1 MYAGS
6 RLITLNSYF
15 LSLLILLGMATNA
28 LAVPGLTFYKNYFVK
43 GDYIAAGVGVRG
55 VGSGTINISGVGL
68 PPDADVVAAY
78 LYWETL
84 VDGSTSGAAA
94 TIRGKQITGTQI
106 ASVTVPRWAG
116 FTQAI
121 VYRADVFA
129 YLTFDPSTFKA
140 TPVGDYPVTF
150 PDSHAL
156 QTAPSTEGATLV
168 LVYRSLNPSVPY
180 RSVVIYDGG
189 QTLARSGDQLN
200 VDMGGFYQ
208 ASSTSPQAR
217 FTPIV
222 GDGQLADAGTNND
235 QVTFNGALLG
245 NDIFKGTLGAYW
257 DSPTFDVGYLVT
269 PNASQVN
276 VSSAFVSDAITFAA
290 AVFSTTVQDT
300 DGDGLLDVW
309 ETSGFTDMD
318 GTFINLPAMGA
329 NPNVRD
335 LFLEIDWMDAADHSH
350 RPKQTA
356 LNNVIAAF
364 AGAPGGGINLHI
376 ELSNSIPEPL
386 TSPPSSAWKFK
397 TNGFAYYKDGI
408 GGGTANFSYSRR
420 HIFHYSLW
428 AHQRPNKLDGT
439 ANSAS
444 GIADL
449 PGSDSMITLGLWR
462 HDNLADD
469 KVGTVE
475 EQTGTLLHELGH
487 NLNLRHGGGDNSN
500 CKPNY
505 QSIMNYFFQTHGLQT
520 ANGGIV
526 FDYSRQVLPV
536 IDESSLSESVGLGAM
551 PYRTRFFA
559 PSPLGSLR
567 RCDGTDG
574 SVLMARVDSLN
585 ASGVI
590 DWNNNL
596 ITDASPIAADLNY
609 NGTIDFPYVGFNDW
623 PSVDLRQV
631 SGGFAYSE
639 GEIANGEIA
648 NGEIANGEIANG
660 EIANGEIANGEY
672 NYESAISTNPPA
684 PTNLSARVSG
694 STVRLA
700 WNPVRLSI
708 VRQYQVYRY
717 TSGQTEADAVSVLTP
732 KGNPALAS
740 YTDPSAPA
748 GTTYFYF
755 VRTVDEFGNPSIG
768 KSNTVQVAR

>member
-1 MYAGS
+1 MNRYLWS
-6 RLITLNSYF
+6 S
-15 LSLLILLGMATNA
+15 LILLGFAANAAAT
-28 LAVPGLTFYKNYFVK
+28 PGLGFFKNYFVK

-55 VGSGTINISGVGL
+55 VGSGTISISGVGL
-68 PPDADVVAAY
+68 PADADVVAAY

-84 VDGSTSGAAA
+84 VDANTSGAAA
-94 TIRGKQITGTQI
+94 TFRGKQITGTPI
-106 ASVTVPRWAG
+106 ANVTVPRWAG
-116 FTQAI
+116 FTQAV
-121 VYRADVFA
+121 VYRADVFT
-129 YLTFDPSTFKA
+129 YLTFDSNTFKA
-140 TPVGDYPVTF
+140 TPVGDYAVTF
-150 PDSHAL
+150 PDSHVL
-156 QTAPSTEGATLV
+156 TTAPSTEGATLV
-168 LVYRSLNPSVPY
+168 LVYRSLNPSAAY

-189 QTLARSGDQLN
+189 QTLARSGDNLY
-200 VDMGGFYQ
+200 VDLRGFYQ
-208 ASSTSPQAR
+208 AASTNPQAKI
-217 FTPIV
+217 TPIV
-222 GDGQLADAGTNND
+222 GDGQLADASTNND
-235 QVTFNGALLG
+235 QFLFNGALLG
-245 NDIFKGTLGAYW
+245 NDVFKGTLGSYW
-257 DSPTFDVGYLVT
+257 DSPTFDVGYLVS
-269 PNASQVN
+269 PNAAQVN
-276 VSSAFVSDAITFAA
+276 VTSPFVSDAITFAA
-290 AVFSTTVQDT
+290 LVFSSTVQDT

-309 ETSGFTDMD
+309 ETTGFTDMD

-350 RPKQTA
+350 KPKQAA
-356 LNNVIAAF
+356 LNSVIAAF
-364 AGAPGGGINLHI
+364 AGAPGGGINLHVD
-376 ELSNSIPEPL
+376 LSNSIPEPV

-397 TNGFAYYKDGI
+397 TNGFGFYKDGI
-408 GGGTANFSYSRR
+408 PNGTANFSYSRR

-444 GIADL
+444 GVADL

-462 HDNLADD
+462 HDNPGDD
-469 KVGTVE
+469 RVGTVE

-536 IDESSLSESVGLGAM
+536 IDESNLLESAGLGVM
-551 PYRTRFFA
+551 PFKTRFYA
-559 PSPLGSLR
+559 PSALGSLR

-574 SVLMARVDSLN
+574 TALMARVDSTN

-596 ITDASPIAADLNY
+596 ITDASPIVADLNY
-609 NGTIDFPYVGFNDW
+609 NGTTDFPYFGFNDW
-623 PSVDLRQV
+623 PTVELRQV

-672 NYESAISTNPPA
+672 NYESAASTNPPA

-700 WNPVRLSI
+700 WNPVRIAI
-708 VRQYQVYRY
+708 VRQYQVFRY
-717 TSGQTEADAVSVLTP
+717 TSGQTESAAVSVLTP

-740 YTDPSAPA
+740 YTDPSAPT

-768 KSNTVQVAR
+768 KSNTVQVIR

>member
-1 MYAGS
+1 MNRYVWS
-6 RLITLNSYF
+6 S
-15 LSLLILLGMATNA
+15 LILLGWAA
-28 LAVPGLTFYKNYFVK
+28 DAVAAPGLNFFKNYFVK

-55 VGSGTINISGVGL
+55 VGSGTISISGVGL
-68 PPDADVVAAY
+68 PSDADVVAAY

-84 VDGSTSGAAA
+84 VDANTSGAAA
-94 TIRGKQITGTQI
+94 TIRGKQITGTPI

-129 YLTFDPSTFKA
+129 YLTFDTNTFKA
-140 TPVGDYPVTF
+140 APAGDYAVTF
-150 PDSHAL
+150 PDSHSL
-156 QTAPSTEGATLV
+156 TTAPSTEGATLV
-168 LVYRSLNPSVPY
+168 LVYRSLDPAVPY

-189 QTLARSGDQLN
+189 QTLARSGDNLN
-200 VDMGGFYQ
+200 VDIRGFYQ
-208 ASSTSPQAR
+208 ASSTNPQAKI
-217 FTPIV
+217 THIV
-222 GDGQLADAGTNND
+222 GDGQLADATTNSD
-235 QVTFNGALLG
+235 QLLFNGALLG
-245 NDIFKGTLGAYW
+245 NDVFKGALGTFW
-257 DSPTFDVGYLVT
+257 DNPTFDVGYLVT

-276 VSSAFVSDAITFAA
+276 TSSPFVSDALTWAA
-290 AVFSTTVQDT
+290 VVFSTTVQDS

-335 LFLEIDWMDAADHSH
+335 LFLEIDWMNAADHSH
-350 RPKQTA
+350 KPKQTA

-364 AGAPGGGINLHI
+364 AGAPGGGINLHVD
-376 ELSNSIPEPL
+376 LSNSIPEPL

-397 TNGFAYYKDGI
+397 TNGFGYYKDGI
-408 GGGTANFSYSRR
+408 PNGTANFSYSRR

-428 AHQRPNKLDGT
+428 AHQRPNKLDNST
-439 ANSAS
+439 NSAS
-444 GIADL
+444 GVADL
-449 PGSDSMITLGLWR
+449 PGSDSMITFGLWR
-462 HDNLADD
+462 HDNPADD
-469 KVGTVE
+469 RVGTVE

-487 NLNLRHGGGDNSN
+487 NLNLRHGGGDNNN

-505 QSIMNYFFQTHGLQT
+505 QSIMNYFFQVHGLQT

-526 FDYSRQVLPV
+526 FDFSRQVLPV
-536 IDESSLSESVGLGAM
+536 IDESSLLESAGLGVM
-551 PYRTRFFA
+551 PFRTRFYA
-559 PSPLGSLR
+559 PWALGSLR

-574 SVLMARVDSLN
+574 GVLMARVDSAN

-596 ITDASPIAADLNY
+596 ITDASPVVADLNY
-609 NGTIDFPYVGFNDW
+609 NGTTDFPYFGFNDW
-623 PSVDLRQV
+623 SKVDLRQV

-694 STVRLA
+694 ISVRLA

-708 VRQYQVYRY
+708 VRQYQVSRY
-717 TSGQTEADAVSVLTP
+717 TSGQTESNAVSVLTP
-732 KGNPALAS
+732 KGFPPLAS

-755 VRTVDEFGNPSIG
+755 VRTVDEFGNLSIG
-768 KSNTVQVAR
+768 KTNTVQVIR